1 MPTSFFMLYQRV
13 TGYESLT
20 VKKQRQ
26 ILQTVKL
33 GLTLFFAS
41 LSIVP
46 KNHCGVV
53 RRVPRRGIVS
63 TTPWYCEYHTVVLR
77 VPRRGSVMNFTSFP
91 KKLVVHT

>member
-1 MPTSFFMLYQRV
+1 MRLS
-13 TGYESLT
+13 E
-20 VKKQRQ
+20 
-26 ILQTVKL
+26 
-33 GLTLFFAS
+33 FFAS

-77 VPRRGSVMNFTSFP
+77 VPRRGIF
-91 KKLVVHT
+91 LVRP